1 MPIRAVLNGYAFGY
15 LTQRANNLVM
25 IPFGLGLV
33 AGTGQAPWGLWV
45 LTIAALAIW
54 LGRPATSRRTA
65 LRNGWLFGAGYF
77 AVALHWIV
85 SPFLVDIG
93 STGWMAPFALV
104 LMAGGAALFWG
115 LANYAA
121 YRISPQSMV
130 LPALMI
136 AGAEVLRSYLFTG
149 FPWALL
155 GHIWI
160 DTPLAQLAAFG
171 GPHLLTL
178 LTVVMAAAA
187 VLVFQ
192 RRFFAFGI
200 PLAAAVS
207 WFILSTGPTP
217 HYDGPTVRLVQPNA
231 NQADKWDPIK
241 SQLFFRRMIAFTQ
254 AGDAPDLVVWPETAV
269 SYLLE
274 YAGDAL
280 DQVSEAARGAPTVL
294 GINRRDGERY
304 YNSSLVLE
312 RGGIISNTYDKAHIV
327 PFGEYIPGG
336 ELLARFG
343 VSHFAASRGGAF
355 SAGSGPRVVDVT
367 GIGNARILICYE
379 GIFAHEVG
387 TDVRPRLLIL
397 ITNDAW
403 FGPAAGPRQHLAQAR
418 LRAIEQGLPMVR
430 VANTGISAMIDGK
443 GRITNQIGMG
453 EAGYIDA
460 VLPPALALTIYSK
473 TGDLPALL
481 LLLLCGGLC
490 TFMTTRWWIDPTDKT
505 T

>member
-1 MPIRAVLNGYAFGY
+1 MRTRAGLKGCASGF
-15 LTQRANNLVM
+15 LTRWAIERVM

-33 AGTGQAPWGLWV
+33 AGTGQAPWGLWF
-45 LTIAALAIW
+45 LTVAALAIW
-54 LGRPATSRRTA
+54 LARPATSRRIA
-65 LRNGWLFGAGYF
+65 LRDGWLFGVGYF

-93 STGWMAPFALV
+93 STGWMAPFALI

-121 YRISPQSMV
+121 YRIAPQSMV
-130 LPALMI
+130 LPALMM
-136 AGAEVLRSYLFTG
+136 AGAEVLRTYLFTG

-178 LTVVMAAAA
+178 VTVVLSVAFA
-187 VLVFQ
+187 LLWQ
-192 RRFFAFGI
+192 RKFRATVA
-200 PLAAAVS
+200 PLAALVG
-207 WFILSTGPTP
+207 WIILGAGSAPEYT
-217 HYDGPTVRLVQPNA
+217 GPTVRLVQPNA
-231 NQADKWDPIK
+231 AQADKWDPIK
-241 SQLFFRRMIAFTQ
+241 SQVFFDRMIGFTQ
-254 AGDAPDLVVWPETAV
+254 DGPPPDLVVWPETAV
-269 SYLLE
+269 SYLME

-312 RGGIISNTYDKAHIV
+312 RGGVISNTYDKAHIV

-336 ELLARFG
+336 EILAKFG

-379 GIFAHEVG
+379 GIFAHEVH
-387 TDVRPRLLIL
+387 TTERPRLLIL

-443 GRITNQIGMG
+443 GRITDQIGMG
-453 EAGYIDA
+453 QAGYIDA
-460 VLPPALALTIYSK
+460 ALPPALAQTIYSK
-473 TGDLPALL
+473 TGDWPALL

-490 TFMTTRWWIDPTDKT
+490 AFVTTQRWIDPNDKT